1 MSRFTYE
8 RDKLPF
14 YLPSLKFH
22 WRVAGCRLWERT
34 ANRHSCWMPTS
45 LKENTSRIIV
55 LISVESPVTTAFKMQ
70 RAAQSQLQTMANQFA
85 ICHRAIKQLHKR
97 TETRRPTTR
106 TNTTVP
112 GCLENPSHFTECAPS
127 VRSLRCW
134 LLVAPLEPFDLLY
147 YTHPPTIPRARRIEN
162 SN

>member
-34 ANRHSCWMPTS
+34 ANSHSCWMPTS

-97 TETRRPTTR
+97 TETRRRHGPTPPF
-106 TNTTVP
+106 P
-112 GCLENPSHFTECAPS
+112 GASKIRHISLNVLPLFARFAVAGRSSRAIWFIILHPSTH
-127 VRSLRCW
+127 
-134 LLVAPLEPFDLLY
+134 
-147 YTHPPTIPRARRIEN
+147 YT
-162 SN
+162 